1 MDSSDDSSVLES
13 KTTMNF
19 WNKITS
25 PFKKAAEKT
34 KKTIGDFFAPVPD
47 QVRVRDFVRE
57 LPGATKTVG
66 TAVLNFGKDVLRAPN
81 RAAASAMLSLQNQ
94 KEFIPGTGVAP
105 KLEKFLMGDKPIKDI
120 RGTGEETIKTFGGGE
135 KASKKYGLPLG
146 FALTALDIVPGI
158 PKKKIAEELG
168 EQLIKRYGD
177 DVAKLIVEK
186 GGKKLAEQAIK
197 EGGEKLVEK
206 AGIVIAKE
214 MKPIT
219 EAVKTAEEV
228 IKSVKPVNYFEKE
241 GRNLM
246 EFENADLSLP
256 ELKRKLEIAIEGKE
270 DGGLLTLIKK
280 DIQTRESELIDL
292 EKNLY
297 HGTTKENAESILKN
311 GIDTNLNKKG
321 FAEAPDSFYVAPTVQ
336 EASMYG
342 DAILRVEPTQKVK
355 TLSVSSEEWAKTIG
369 KSKNAQESKLAR
381 DELRKRGYD
390 AVHYGDEVEILNP
403 EKFKVTGPRNLTSNA
418 EEAIETINSKGHP
431 VIKAGK
437 KVAPPKPRADELK
450 PPPPTPPRITTEVP
464 LSGVPDSPKGSALE
478 AIDGMVGKTSTPKNL
493 IEWIKGAPKKFTEA
507 FSDRFAP
514 IKRFEEMVSDMAG
527 KPIDINSSAYTA
539 ARMYAGRMGTVES
552 FLNDLQKVISP
563 LRKERADFTRFV
575 LSRRALER
583 AERGF
588 ANPAGVTADTA
599 KQAMDELKTKV
610 GPGIFKQ
617 FEAAEQAIQKWAD
630 EAILKPAAESGL
642 ISKQA
647 YSSIVAKNKHWIP
660 FQVLDYLPDSAF
672 VDSLPKGGEIFSVS
686 KQGIVR
692 GLEGTEK
699 IIRDPFEAIID
710 KLSNAVNL
718 AKRNDVARKLINI
731 REVLP
736 EAKELIQPLA
746 KDARVPKGWG
756 SISVFV
762 DGKNTKWVV
771 PEELSWAMHQM
782 NEVEA
787 GILGNFVKFT
797 SGAFRKGAT
806 TLYIPFSLSNAVR
819 DAQMAVMTSKY
830 GFNPA
835 DWVSGFAQGL
845 KGAFGWDSKLLE
857 EFSRNGGGFGG
868 FIQGAR
874 EISGVKKQ
882 LFEPA
887 WWKRTKAVVNP
898 FNLISNFA
906 EAIELA
912 PRLGVYKRAL
922 KGGATGFE
930 AAFEARNAT
939 IDFAKAGQEMRIINM
954 WVPFVNAR
962 WQALLNTARVFKESP
977 VKASAKAGALIV
989 APGVTT
995 YFWNSLNFPDL
1006 YEDVPRWIKDTYF
1019 PIIVG
1024 EEKDEQGNRVP
1035 KMVLIPKGD
1044 VGQIFYNPIEYA
1056 LDYVRKGE
1064 PSNFSK
1070 LALEWM
1076 SQLAPIPF
1084 TRDGELSVTQF
1095 LSGAM
1100 PPILRTP
1107 IELATNQSFFT
1118 GGPIVPRRLE
1128 QVSPTEQY
1136 DEKTPQAAV
1145 VVGRALGVSPMKM
1158 AYGLGGLLGGF
1169 GREAI
1174 DPAKILQSTASR
1186 FYRSAGGEKRN
1197 QAWNLKDEAVVGY
1210 STAREQAKR
1219 AIEENDIKTATAI
1232 IENWNASAEKIL
1244 PDILPYLAQDDPQE
1258 AQKISSSVTFQP
1270 QDIARLQRSVYDE
1283 QVGEAERKGTT
1294 TQLNP
1299 KLTKDSLRSI
1309 RTGKEDP
1316 LATIGQMFPT
1326 EELQQTDLK
1335 QMRQG
1340 LRQ

>member
-1 MDSSDDSSVLES
+1 
-13 KTTMNF
+13 MNF

-47 QVRVRDFVRE
+47 EVRVRDFVRE

-66 TAVLNFGKDVLRAPN
+66 TAVLNFGKDVLRAAP
-81 RAAASAMLSLQNQ
+81 RAAASATLSAEGE
-94 KEFIPGTGVAP
+94 KEFIPGSGVAP
-105 KLEKFLMGDKPIKDI
+105 KFEKFLFGDKPIKDI
-120 RGTGEETIKTFGGGE
+120 RGTGEETIQDFGGSQ
-135 KASKKYGLPLG
+135 KTAKKYGLPLG

-158 PKKKIAEELG
+158 PKKKVAEELG

-219 EAVKTAEEV
+219 EAVKSAEEV

-256 ELKRKLEIAIEGKE
+256 ELKRKLEIAVEGKE
-270 DGGLLTLIKK
+270 GDELLGLMKK
-280 DIQTRESELIDL
+280 DIEKRETELIDL
-292 EKNLY
+292 AKNDK
-297 HGTTKENAESILKN
+297 GVSDQGEEFIKAREQAIKEIEASAPTNRTSVAESAL
-311 GIDTNLNKKG
+311 
-321 FAEAPDSFYVAPTVQ
+321 DSA
-336 EASMYG
+336 
-342 DAILRVEPTQKVK
+342 
-355 TLSVSSEEWAKTIG
+355 
-369 KSKNAQESKLAR
+369 
-381 DELRKRGYD
+381 
-390 AVHYGDEVEILNP
+390 
-403 EKFKVTGPRNLTSNA
+403 
-418 EEAIETINSKGHP
+418 NSKGHP

-437 KVAPPKPRADELK
+437 KVAPPKPRVDELV
-450 PPPPTPPRITTEVP
+450 PPPPTPPRVPTEVP

-493 IEWIKGAPKKFTEA
+493 LEWIKGVPKKFTEA

-617 FEAAEQAIQKWAD
+617 FETAEQAIQKWAD
-630 EAILKPAAESGL
+630 EAILRPAAESGL

-647 YSSIVAKNKHWIP
+647 YNSIVAKNKHWIP

-686 KQGIVR
+686 KQGIVK

-787 GILGNFVKFT
+787 GMLGNFVKFT

-835 DWVSGFAQGL
+835 DWITGFAQGL

-882 LFEPA
+882 LFEPT

-939 IDFAKAGQEMRIINM
+939 IDFAKSGQEMRIINM

-1174 DPAKILQSTASR
+1174 DPAKILQSTAQR

-1219 AIEENDIKTATAI
+1219 AIEENNIKTATAI

-1283 QVGEAERKGTT
+1283 QAGKAERKGTT
-1294 TQLNP
+1294 PHLNP

-1316 LATIGQMFPT
+1316 LATMGQMFPT

>member
-1 MDSSDDSSVLES
+1 MDSSDDSSALES

-47 QVRVRDFVRE
+47 EVRVRDFVRE

-81 RAAASAMLSLQNQ
+81 RAAASAMLSLQDQ

-120 RGTGEETIKTFGGGE
+120 RGTGEETIKTFGGSE

-158 PKKKIAEELG
+158 PKKKVAEELG

-214 MKPIT
+214 AKPIT

-270 DGGLLTLIKK
+270 GDELLGVMKK
-280 DIQTRESELIDL
+280 DIEKRESELIDL
-292 EKNLY
+292 AKKDKGVPEQGEEFIKAREQAI
-297 HGTTKENAESILKN
+297 KEI
-311 GIDTNLNKKG
+311 
-321 FAEAPDSFYVAPTVQ
+321 EASAPTNRTSAA
-336 EASMYG
+336 EGAL
-342 DAILRVEPTQKVK
+342 D
-355 TLSVSSEEWAKTIG
+355 SV
-369 KSKNAQESKLAR
+369 
-381 DELRKRGYD
+381 
-390 AVHYGDEVEILNP
+390 
-403 EKFKVTGPRNLTSNA
+403 
-418 EEAIETINSKGHP
+418 NSKGHP

-437 KVAPPKPRADELK
+437 KVAPPKPRADELV
-450 PPPPTPPRITTEVP
+450 PPPPTPPRVPTEVP

-493 IEWIKGAPKKFTEA
+493 LEWIKGAPKKFTEA

-617 FEAAEQAIQKWAD
+617 FETAEQAIQKWAD
-630 EAILKPAAESGL
+630 EAILRPAAESGL

-647 YSSIVAKNKHWIP
+647 YNSIVAKNKHWIP

-686 KQGIVR
+686 KQGIVK

-787 GILGNFVKFT
+787 GMLGNFVKFT

-882 LFEPA
+882 LFEPT

-939 IDFAKAGQEMRIINM
+939 IDFAKSGQEMRIINM

-1174 DPAKILQSTASR
+1174 DPAKILQSTAQR

-1283 QVGEAERKGTT
+1283 QAGKAERKGTT
-1294 TQLNP
+1294 PQLNP

-1316 LATIGQMFPT
+1316 LATMGQMFPT

>member
-1 MDSSDDSSVLES
+1 LES
-13 KTTMNF
+13 KNTMNF

-47 QVRVRDFVRE
+47 EVRVRDFVRE

-66 TAVLNFGKDVLRAPN
+66 TAVLNFGKDVLRAAP
-81 RAAASAMLSLQNQ
+81 RAAASATLSAEGE
-94 KEFIPGTGVAP
+94 KEFIPGSGVAP
-105 KLEKFLMGDKPIKDI
+105 KFEKFLFGDKPIKDI
-120 RGTGEETIKTFGGGE
+120 RGTGEETIQDFGGSQ
-135 KASKKYGLPLG
+135 KTAKKYGLPLG

-158 PKKKIAEELG
+158 PKKKVAEELG

-219 EAVKTAEEV
+219 EAVKSAEEV

-256 ELKRKLEIAIEGKE
+256 ELKRKLEIAVEGKE
-270 DGGLLTLIKK
+270 GDELLGLMKK
-280 DIQTRESELIDL
+280 DIEKRETELIDL
-292 EKNLY
+292 AKNDK
-297 HGTTKENAESILKN
+297 GVSDQGEEFIKAREQAIKEIEASAPTNRTSVAESAL
-311 GIDTNLNKKG
+311 
-321 FAEAPDSFYVAPTVQ
+321 DSA
-336 EASMYG
+336 
-342 DAILRVEPTQKVK
+342 
-355 TLSVSSEEWAKTIG
+355 
-369 KSKNAQESKLAR
+369 
-381 DELRKRGYD
+381 
-390 AVHYGDEVEILNP
+390 
-403 EKFKVTGPRNLTSNA
+403 
-418 EEAIETINSKGHP
+418 NSKGHP

-437 KVAPPKPRADELK
+437 KVAPPKPRVDELV
-450 PPPPTPPRITTEVP
+450 PPPPTPPRVPTEVP

-493 IEWIKGAPKKFTEA
+493 LEWIKGVPKKFTEA

-617 FEAAEQAIQKWAD
+617 FETAEQAIQKWAD
-630 EAILKPAAESGL
+630 EAILRPAAESGL

-647 YSSIVAKNKHWIP
+647 YNSIVAKNKHWIP

-686 KQGIVR
+686 KQGIVK

-787 GILGNFVKFT
+787 GMLGNFVKFT

-835 DWVSGFAQGL
+835 DWITGFAQGL

-882 LFEPA
+882 LFEPT

-939 IDFAKAGQEMRIINM
+939 IDFAKSGQEMRIINM

-1174 DPAKILQSTASR
+1174 DPAKILQSTAQR

-1219 AIEENDIKTATAI
+1219 AIEENNIKTATAI

-1283 QVGEAERKGTT
+1283 QAGKAERKGTT
-1294 TQLNP
+1294 PHLNP

-1316 LATIGQMFPT
+1316 LATMGQMFPT